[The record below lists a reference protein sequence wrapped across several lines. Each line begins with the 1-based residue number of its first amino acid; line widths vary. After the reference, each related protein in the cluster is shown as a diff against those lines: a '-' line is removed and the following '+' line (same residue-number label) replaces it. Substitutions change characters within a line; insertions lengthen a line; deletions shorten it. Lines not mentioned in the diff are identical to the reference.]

1 MLFKEKPWGILDNH
15 PHILN
20 SDLKGIYALSVSDP
34 FLERIYQSRVSQFVK
49 ETLSMEFHVLL
60 GKELTIEW
68 VEDNLLNPGLF
79 SNNCCY
85 LVLNSEEVSDKVQE
99 LLLNNSIN
107 ISNSYLLMSFL
118 KNSKFF
124 KKLSEKKT
132 MVCYL
137 VEPVMFWEFDRLLD
151 FFAKEIKVQLNLEI
165 KKYLL
170 DNIENESGSFINALK
185 IIKLNSINNIPTLKE
200 VSKLIPPNKI
210 DFFVM
215 ATLYSKKQKKE
226 FFAKLLESG
235 NEDFNWHQ
243 FISFMIGHFI
253 KMLDTSTLSSTKPYE
268 RDIINFAKLW
278 TKEELVKEIKLFGDL
293 QTEAKIKKNLKE
305 KLRLCLLESN

>member
-1 MLFKEKPWGILDNH
+1 
-15 PHILN
+15 
-20 SDLKGIYALSVSDP
+20 
-34 FLERIYQSRVSQFVK
+34 
-49 ETLSMEFHVLL
+49 
-60 GKELTIEW
+60 
-68 VEDNLLNPGLF
+68 
-79 SNNCCY
+79 
-85 LVLNSEEVSDKVQE
+85 
-99 LLLNNSIN
+99 
-107 ISNSYLLMSFL
+107 
-118 KNSKFF
+118 
-124 KKLSEKKT
+124 